1 MARHTSVIK
10 RNRQSIEDR
19 GRNRTNS
26 SRLKSQLK
34 KLRTAIAAGDQETA
48 SKLPPETVAGI
59 DKAAKKGILHDNAA
73 GRHKSRLTLKVNAL
87 SAAKA

>member
-1 MARHTSVIK
+1 MARHMSVIK

-19 GRNRTNS
+19 GRNRANL
-26 SRLKSQLK
+26 SRLKTQMK
-34 KLRTAIAAGDQETA
+34 KLRTAIEAGDQETA
-48 SKLPPETVAGI
+48 SKLLPETVAGI

-73 GRHKSRLTLKVNAL
+73 GRYKSRLTLKVNAL